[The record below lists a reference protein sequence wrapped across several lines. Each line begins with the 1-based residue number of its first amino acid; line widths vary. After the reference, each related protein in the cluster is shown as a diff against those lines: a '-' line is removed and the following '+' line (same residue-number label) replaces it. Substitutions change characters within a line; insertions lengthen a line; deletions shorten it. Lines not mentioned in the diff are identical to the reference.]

1 MGCLPTP
8 SVPEDR
14 IVSNGMKRVEGSGRG
29 QIKTIV
35 FRNVQSCGLVEIISG
50 REEVSALI
58 FYRD

>member
-1 MGCLPTP
+1 VGCLPTL

-14 IVSNGMKRVEGSGRG
+14 IVSNGMKRVEGSGRD

-35 FRNVQSCGLVEIISG
+35 FRNVPSCGLVEIISG